1 MKEEQVRGRLRHLCL
16 FLTRAEVTFD
26 NHLVLLLI
34 PSSDDQV
41 VFCAD
46 EPQELL
52 EPVNQGRDGREY
64 FEHFGADCWFLWRLT
79 NRLSGLSEWW
89 SQSEPL
95 SAFSEFFSLQT
106 SLPWTIWKQKN
117 MLKYRGAQTF
127 SSRLSYKIIPTL
139 SAASMVLNSFLL
151 AERLLS

>member
-1 MKEEQVRGRLRHLCL
+1 MNEGGTGHLRCLHL
-16 FLTRAEVTFD
+16 FLTCTEVTFD

-41 VFCAD
+41 VLCAD

-52 EPVNQGRDGREY
+52 KPVNQNGNGQQRPCGEKRI
-64 FEHFGADCWFLWRLT
+64 CLWRLT

-95 SAFSEFFSLQT
+95 SAFSGFFSLQT
-106 SLPWTIWKQKN
+106 SLPRMI
-117 MLKYRGAQTF
+117 
-127 SSRLSYKIIPTL
+127 
-139 SAASMVLNSFLL
+139 
-151 AERLLS
+151 